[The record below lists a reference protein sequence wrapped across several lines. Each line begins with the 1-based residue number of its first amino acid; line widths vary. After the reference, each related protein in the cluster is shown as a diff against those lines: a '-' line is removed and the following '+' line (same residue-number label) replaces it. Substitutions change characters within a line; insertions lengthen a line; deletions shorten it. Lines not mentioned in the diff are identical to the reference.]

1 MNENLITQCAENIVQ
16 KYPDIDL
23 SKVTFRF
30 ILGVVNDETRIMV
43 YKKHPTLNPYV
54 VEVLIKMS
62 DIFYES
68 YLGVMEKSFDDLYC
82 EITHTQEEKEF
93 WEFVMGLLR
102 TAMSQ
107 TLKEMTGQ

>member
-1 MNENLITQCAENIVQ
+1 M
-16 KYPDIDL
+16 
-23 SKVTFRF
+23 
-30 ILGVVNDETRIMV
+30 G
-43 YKKHPTLNPYV
+43 
-54 VEVLIKMS
+54 
-62 DIFYES
+62 
-68 YLGVMEKSFDDLYC
+68 KSFDDLYC